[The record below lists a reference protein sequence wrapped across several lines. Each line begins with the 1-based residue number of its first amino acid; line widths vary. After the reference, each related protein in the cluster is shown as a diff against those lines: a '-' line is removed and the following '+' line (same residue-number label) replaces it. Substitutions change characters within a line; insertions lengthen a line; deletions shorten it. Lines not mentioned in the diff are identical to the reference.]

1 MSDSLQDKI
10 QAAVADGRLPTR
22 FAKKILPNQ
31 DDRIDEMLGL
41 TPKPAP
47 VADSYTLYLDLQS
60 EFAYATECEL
70 ATLEEL
76 ESKTRTPAC
85 SLRRHKGICE
95 RMVGV
100 CRKHRI
106 SPHPS
111 LPRLSKKLLEMMT
124 IVGRDSL

>member
-1 MSDSLQDKI
+1 MATTEEFHDALG
-10 QAAVADGRLPTR
+10 VLMERNGMRL
-22 FAKKILPNQ
+22 ASS
-31 DDRIDEMLGL
+31 
-41 TPKPAP
+41 KPAP

-70 ATLEEL
+70 ATLEGL
-76 ESKTRTPAC
+76 NGKTRTPAC
-85 SLRRHKGICE
+85 ELRRHEAICE

-111 LPRLSKKLLEMMT
+111 LPRLSKRLLEMM
-124 IVGRDSL
+124 R